1 MGGTHICGST
11 RINVHGVKGVIDIN
25 NSLIIQAILL
35 ITLMLLL
42 NKILFQPVLR
52 FLEERR
58 AKIQGDEE
66 EASRLHEEAER
77 RRLHIEEGLDK
88 GRLHALEEKGDI
100 REAGVEEGKL
110 MLDMVQRELDE
121 EIPEIKA
128 QIEVESKRVLAEL
141 KKRRGDMAKEIAEK
155 ILGRSLR

>member
-1 MGGTHICGST
+1 MLISGCT
-11 RINVHGVKGVIDIN
+11 RINLQGVKGVIDIN

-52 FLEERR
+52 FLAKRQ

-66 EASRLHEEAER
+66 EATRLQEEAER
-77 RRLHIEEGLDK
+77 RRLEIEEGLDK
-88 GRLHALEEKGDI
+88 GRLRAVEEKGDI

-110 MLDMVQRELDE
+110 MLETVQRELDE

>member
-1 MGGTHICGST
+1 MLISGST
-11 RINVHGVKGVIDIN
+11 RINLQGVKGVIDIN

-52 FLEERR
+52 FLAERQ

-66 EASRLHEEAER
+66 EARRLQEEAER
-77 RRLHIEEGLDK
+77 RRLEIEEGLDK
-88 GRLHALEEKGDI
+88 GRLRAVEEKGDI
-100 REAGVEEGKL
+100 RETGVEEGKL
-110 MLDMVQRELDE
+110 MLEMVQREVDE
-121 EIPEIKA
+121 EMPETKA